1 MGQINFMRSLKD
13 QVVWITGASSG
24 IGEALACAMSA
35 RGAKLILSSRRIVE
49 LERVKNNCA
58 HPDNVHILPL
68 DLTAAASLEA
78 KVPAAIALFGH
89 IDIMVHNGG
98 ISQRALVVETEIA
111 VHREVMELNY
121 FGHIILTKALLP
133 HFIERRSGYFV
144 VTSSVMGKIGTP
156 MRAAYAASK
165 HALHGYFDCLRA
177 EVSQY
182 GIRVTILTPGY
193 IHTPIAVISGDGSFL
208 SSKPE
213 QINNGFSA
221 DKAAGQII
229 RVIENEV
236 YEPFI
241 GKFIGEERLAL
252 FIKHFLPGLFTRL
265 IPRFGT
271 PK

>member
-1 MGQINFMRSLKD
+1 MKSLKD
-13 QVVWITGASSG
+13 QVIWITGASSG
-24 IGEALACAMSA
+24 IGEALACEMSA
-35 RGAKLILSSRRIVE
+35 QGAKLILSSRRIAE

-58 HPDNVHILPL
+58 HPDQVHILPL
-68 DLTAAASLEA
+68 DLTDSARLED
-78 KVPAAIALFGH
+78 KVATAIALFGH

-98 ISQRALVVETEIA
+98 MSQRALVIETEIA

-121 FGHIILTKALLP
+121 FSYIILTKALLP

-165 HALHGYFDCLRA
+165 HALHGYFDSLRA
-177 EVSQY
+177 EVDKY
-182 GIRVTILTPGY
+182 GIKVTILTPGY

-208 SSKPE
+208 SSKSD
-213 QINNGFSA
+213 QINGGFSS

-229 RVIENEV
+229 KAIQNKT
-236 YEPFI
+236 YEPYI

-252 FIKHFLPGLFTRL
+252 FVKRFLPGLFTRL

>member
-1 MGQINFMRSLKD
+1 MRSLKD
-13 QVVWITGASSG
+13 QVIWITGASSG
-24 IGEALACAMSA
+24 IGEALACELS
-35 RGAKLILSSRRIVE
+35 RQDAKLILSSRRIVE

-58 HPDNVHILPL
+58 HPENVHVLPL
-68 DLTAAASLEA
+68 DLTDGTSLEA
-78 KVPAAIALFGH
+78 KVPVAIALFGH

-98 ISQRALVVETEIA
+98 ISQRALVAETGIV

-121 FGHIILTKALLP
+121 FSYIILTKALLP
-133 HFIERRSGYFV
+133 HFIGQGSGYFV

-177 EVSQY
+177 EVGQH
-182 GIRVTILTPGY
+182 GIKVTILTPGY

-208 SSKPE
+208 NSESE
-213 QINNGFSA
+213 QINGGLSA
-221 DKAAGQII
+221 DEAAGQII
-229 RVIENEV
+229 KAIQNET
-236 YEPFI
+236 YEPYI

-252 FIKHFLPGLFTRL
+252 FVKRFLPGLFTRL
-265 IPRFGT
+265 ISRFGT

>member
-1 MGQINFMRSLKD
+1 MKSLKD
-13 QVVWITGASSG
+13 KVVWITGASSG
-24 IGEALACAMSA
+24 IGEALAYAMSA
-35 RGAKLILSSRRIVE
+35 QGAKLILSSRRVAE
-49 LERVKNNCA
+49 LERVKNKCA
-58 HPDNVHILPL
+58 NPEQVHILPL
-68 DLTAAASLEA
+68 DLTDSANLEA

-98 ISQRALVVETEIA
+98 MSQRALVAETDIS

-121 FGHIILTKALLP
+121 FGYIILTKALLP

-182 GIRVTILTPGY
+182 GINVTILTPGY
-193 IHTPIAVISGDGSFL
+193 IHTPIAVIAGDGSFL
-208 SSKPE
+208 SNKSE
-213 QINNGFSA
+213 QINSGLSA
-221 DKAAGQII
+221 GEAAGQII
-229 RVIENEV
+229 KAIQNAA
-236 YEPFI
+236 YEPYI

-252 FIKHFLPGLFTRL
+252 FVKHLLPNLFTKL

>member
-1 MGQINFMRSLKD
+1 MRSLKD
-13 QVVWITGASSG
+13 QVIWITGASSG
-24 IGEALACAMSA
+24 IGEALAIAISA
-35 RGAKLILSSRRIVE
+35 QGAKLILSSRRIAE

-58 HPDNVHILPL
+58 HPEKVHILPL
-68 DLTAAASLEA
+68 DLADSASLEA
-78 KVPAAIALFGH
+78 KVTAAIALFGH

-98 ISQRALVVETEIA
+98 ISQRALVAETAIA

-121 FGHIILTKALLP
+121 FSYIILTKALLP

-156 MRAAYAASK
+156 MRAAYAAAK

-177 EVSQY
+177 EVGQY
-182 GIRVTILTPGY
+182 GIKVTILTPGY
-193 IHTPIAVISGDGSFL
+193 IHTPISVISGDGSFL
-208 SSKPE
+208 SNKSE
-213 QINNGFSA
+213 QISGGLAA

-229 RVIENEV
+229 KAIQNET
-236 YEPFI
+236 YEPYI

-252 FIKHFLPGLFTRL
+252 FIKRFLPGLFTRL
-265 IPRFGT
+265 ISRFGT

>member
-1 MGQINFMRSLKD
+1 MRSIKNK
-13 QVVWITGASSG
+13 VVWITGASSG
-24 IGEALACAMSA
+24 IGEALAYAMSA
-35 RGAKLILSSRRIVE
+35 RGAKLILSSRRVAE

-68 DLTAAASLEA
+68 DLTDTAGLEA
-78 KVPAAIALFGH
+78 KVATSIAVFGH

-98 ISQRALVVETEIA
+98 ISQRGLVAETAID
-111 VHREVMELNY
+111 VHRKVMELNY
-121 FGHIILTKALLP
+121 FSYIILTKALLP
-133 HFIERRSGYFV
+133 HFIGRQTGYFV

-177 EVSQY
+177 EVDQY
-182 GIRVTILTPGY
+182 GIKVTILTPGY
-193 IHTPIAVISGDGSFL
+193 IHTPISVISGDGSFL
-208 SSKPE
+208 TGQSE
-213 QINNGFSA
+213 QINGGFSA

-229 RVIENEV
+229 KAIQNEA
-236 YEPFI
+236 YEPYI
-241 GKFIGEERLAL
+241 GKFLGEERMAL
-252 FIKHFLPGLFTRL
+252 LVKHLMPGLFTRL

>member
-1 MGQINFMRSLKD
+1 MKSLKD

-24 IGEALACAMSA
+24 IGEALAREMSA
-35 RGAKLILSSRRIVE
+35 RGAKLILSSRRIAE
-49 LERVKNNCA
+49 LERVKNSCA
-58 HPDNVHILPL
+58 HPDQIYVLPL
-68 DLTAAASLEA
+68 DLTDSTCLEA
-78 KVPAAIALFGH
+78 KVATAIVLFGH

-98 ISQRALVVETEIA
+98 MSQRALVVETDIS

-121 FGHIILTKALLP
+121 FSYIILTKALLP
-133 HFIERRSGYFV
+133 HFIEKRSGYFV

-165 HALHGYFDCLRA
+165 HALHGYFDSLRA
-177 EVSQY
+177 EVHKY
-182 GIRVTILTPGY
+182 GIKVTILTPGY

-208 SSKPE
+208 SSKSE
-213 QINNGFSA
+213 QINGGLSA
-221 DKAAGQII
+221 DKAAAQII
-229 RVIENEV
+229 KAIQNET
-236 YEPFI
+236 YEPYI

-252 FIKHFLPGLFTRL
+252 FVKRYLPGLFTRL